1 MTVSQ
6 EQFRR
11 NTETQRSQAICNWM
25 KTRDL
30 AIRPEDCSATRNYIY
45 ADHSRLSFRTTLVA
59 KERIHGRCGAI
70 RDSYNAPIAK
80 NVPANAVPAETS
92 HRDTMAVATTIAN
105 QLQMARRDAVDKL
118 EASKAVYLLEPTM
131 PKRLVRRGCVL
142 MILAV
147 LHLRSEPRKEH
158 ESPRQSL
165 PDLTPCGR
173 PPRATVRCSAFPTDE
188 YVF

>member
-1 MTVSQ
+1 
-6 EQFRR
+6 
-11 NTETQRSQAICNWM
+11 M

-80 NVPANAVPAETS
+80 NVPPNAVPAETS
-92 HRDTMAVATTIAN
+92 HRDTMAVATTIEN

-118 EASKAVYLLEPTM
+118 EASKAVYLLEPTI
-131 PKRLVRRGCVL
+131 PKRLVRRGL
-142 MILAV
+142 HPHDPSRPSLAIRV
-147 LHLRSEPRKEH
+147 S
-158 ESPRQSL
+158 Q
-165 PDLTPCGR
+165 
-173 PPRATVRCSAFPTDE
+173 RACIYSSISAGSDTVRPTSSRNSAVWRFRNR
-188 YVF
+188 